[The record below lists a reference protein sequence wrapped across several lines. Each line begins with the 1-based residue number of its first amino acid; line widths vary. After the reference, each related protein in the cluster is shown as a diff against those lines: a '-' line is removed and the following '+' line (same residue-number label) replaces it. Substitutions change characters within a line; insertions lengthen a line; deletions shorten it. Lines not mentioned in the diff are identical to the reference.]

1 MTLAVETVL
10 TPVDG
15 SDESMRAVEYA
26 VAIAER
32 YDAGV
37 HALYV
42 VDEEHAREAAFGEG
56 DDAVAAASEAFI
68 EEARALAPE
77 SVSLTHSSAY
87 GFSPTMKTRHPGSV
101 VLDAAEDV
109 AVDFIVIPREPVSGD
124 PDEPLGRAAEY
135 VLQYATQPVLSV

>member
-1 MTLAVETVL
+1 MTLVVETVL

-15 SDESMRAVEYA
+15 SDASMRAAEYA

-42 VDEEHAREAAFGEG
+42 VGEEAARETPFGDA
-56 DDAVAAASEAFI
+56 DDAAAASEAFI
-68 EEARALAPE
+68 DEVRALAPA

-109 AVDFIVIPREPVSGD
+109 AVDFIVVPREPVSGD

>member
-10 TPVDG
+10 APVDG
-15 SDESMRAVEYA
+15 SDASMRAVEYA
-26 VAIAER
+26 LAIAER

-42 VDEEHAREAAFGEG
+42 VNEERARDAAFGDSDE
-56 DDAVAAASEAFI
+56 DIAAASEAFI
-68 EEARALAPE
+68 DEARALAPE
-77 SVSLTHSSAY
+77 SVPLTHSSAY

-109 AVDFIVIPREPVSGD
+109 AVDFIVVPREPVSGK